1 MWNTKSRR
9 LFSHPI
15 IIDRLSPTN
24 AHKYVGNKIMFLHQ
38 RERQEVIVKVYAK
51 GGRAYLCIMNP

>member
-51 GGRAYLCIMNP
+51 GGRAYL